1 MPSGRVTTQFVNTVT
16 GLLVLLFLF
25 VGCGRGGVEI
35 DADGYVQ
42 GDRPAAPEVAGEL
55 LEGGPYDLAAHKGE
69 VVVINFWGSWCGP
82 CRAEIKELAA
92 VYEATKADKVSFVGI
107 ATRDE
112 REKALGFIA
121 AEKPP
126 YPSLFDTD
134 GALALRFEVGP
145 NSVPSTLVIDRDG
158 RIAAAFRVP
167 VYQDDLEPVVRRIA
181 SEGR

>member
-1 MPSGRVTTQFVNTVT
+1 MKR
-16 GLLVLLFLF
+16 LLAAILVL
-25 VGCGRGGVEI
+25 VTVAGCSRGGVEI
-35 DADGYVQ
+35 DKDGYVQ
-42 GDRPAAPEVAGEL
+42 GDRPFAPEVAGEL
-55 LEGGPYDLAAHKGE
+55 LEGGPYDLAARKGE

-92 VYEATKADKVSFVGI
+92 VYEATKAENVSFVGI

-134 GALALRFEVGP
+134 GALALRFEIGP
-145 NSVPSTLVIDRDG
+145 NSVPATLVVDRVG

>member
-1 MPSGRVTTQFVNTVT
+1 MKRLLAALLAV
-16 GLLVLLFLF
+16 LVLT
-25 VGCGRGGVEI
+25 GCERGGVEI
-35 DADGYVQ
+35 DKDGYVQ
-42 GDRPAAPEVAGEL
+42 GDRPIAPAVAGEL
-55 LEGGPYDLAAHKGE
+55 LEGGSYDLAARKGE
-69 VVVINFWGSWCGP
+69 VVVVNFWGSWCGP

-92 VYEATKADKVSFVGI
+92 VYEATKADKVSFLGI

-145 NSVPSTLVIDRDG
+145 NSVPSTLVIDRAG
-158 RIAAAFRVP
+158 RIAAVFRVP